1 MISEQ
6 KLREWESIKTWKQ
19 WKYYIQHL
27 LQNSNAAVESATTK
41 LYMRQEEDEKTTGQ
55 SKHINGVGF
64 NKVDAYRMT
73 ELARK
78 LLGGKHLSCGEME
91 FARASLKKYWK
102 QLALMSKQNIKKQRQ
117 LLEQQKAEVEHC
129 YMEQLQ
135 LDLGVV

>member
-6 KLREWESIKTWKQ
+6 NLMKWESIKTWKQ

-27 LQNSNAAVESATTK
+27 LQSNDAAVESAITK
-41 LYMRQEEDEKTTGQ
+41 LYMCQEEDEKTTGQ

-64 NKVDAYRMT
+64 NKVDAYMMT

-78 LLGGKHLSCGEME
+78 LLGGKHLSCSEME

-102 QLALMSKQNIKKQRQ
+102 QLALMSKQNIKKQRR
-117 LLEQQKAEVEHC
+117 LLEQQKTEIEHC

-135 LDLGVV
+135 LDLGMV

>member
-1 MISEQ
+1 MVSEQ
-6 KLREWESIKTWKQ
+6 KLMEWESIKTWKQ
-19 WKYYIQHL
+19 WREYIQSL
-27 LQNSNAAVESATTK
+27 LQNSNAAVESAITK

-55 SKHINGVGF
+55 SKHVNGVGF
-64 NKVDAYRMT
+64 NNVDAYRMT

-117 LLEQQKAEVEHC
+117 LLEQQNKQVGQNG
-129 YMEQLQ
+129 MEQLQ
-135 LDLGVV
+135 LNLEVV